1 MTWSALQVNIDLA
14 SPVGCGFMDRL
25 LAAALDLFAAHGVS
39 GTSPR
44 MIADRAGVAAAD
56 VPPMDD
62 LVLAVIAPAM
72 DRMGEVADH
81 AEAQRGNAARRE
93 AVLAGVVDLV
103 IDFRKVATTLSF
115 DPVVIRLLRS
125 HPSVRNLH
133 RVRRLLGGTAPDPGS
148 RVRMAV
154 ISGGLMMAG
163 ADPAVAGLDDEDFR
177 DHLLAAGRRI
187 LTG

>member
-1 MTWSALQVNIDLA
+1 
-14 SPVGCGFMDRL
+14 MDRL

-39 GTSPR
+39 ATSTR
-44 MIADRAGVAAAD
+44 MIADRAGVPPEQM
-56 VPPMDD
+56 PPMDD
-62 LVLAVIAPAM
+62 LVLAVIAPAL
-72 DRMGEVADH
+72 DRFAVIADH
-81 AEAQRGNAARRE
+81 AEAQRGHAARRE

-103 IDFRKVATTLSF
+103 IEFRKVSTTLSF
-115 DPVVIRLLRS
+115 DPVVIRILRS
-125 HPSVRNLH
+125 NPAVRNLH
-133 RVRRLLGGTAPDPGS
+133 RIRRLLGGTAPDPGS

>member
-1 MTWSALQVNIDLA
+1 
-14 SPVGCGFMDRL
+14 MDRL
-25 LAAALDLFAAHGVS
+25 LAATLDLFAAHGVG
-39 GTSPR
+39 GTSAR
-44 MIADRAGVAAAD
+44 MIADRAGLPETA
-56 VPPMDD
+56 VPPRDD
-62 LVLAVIAPAM
+62 LVLAVITPALE
-72 DRMGEVADH
+72 RFAAIADH
-81 AEAQRGNAARRE
+81 AEAQRGHAARRE

-103 IDFRKVATTLSF
+103 IDFRRVATTMAF

-125 HPSVRNLH
+125 HPAVRHLH
-133 RVRRLLGGTAPDPGS
+133 RIRRLLGGAAPDPGS

-154 ISGGLMMAG
+154 ISGGLIMAG